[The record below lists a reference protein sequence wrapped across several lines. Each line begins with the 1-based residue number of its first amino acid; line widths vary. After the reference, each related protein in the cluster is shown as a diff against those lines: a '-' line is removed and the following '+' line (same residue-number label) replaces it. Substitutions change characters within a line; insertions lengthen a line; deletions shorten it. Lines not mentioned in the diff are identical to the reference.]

1 MFDTPP
7 TPRPNRPDA
16 VGTIL
21 VSLTVYPEGEP
32 GHEITL
38 LDGTVLQNPGYR
50 LADLR
55 ARFGGDDGVLI
66 DPIRGE
72 EHQVTLAPWSQ
83 ADPDLTRVLVAY
95 RLAGPGS
102 PPAPTPPAAPQP

>member
-7 TPRPNRPDA
+7 TSRPNRPDA

-21 VSLTVYPEGEP
+21 ESLTVYPEGEP

-38 LDGTVLQNPGYR
+38 PDRTVLRNPGYR

-55 ARFGGDDGVLI
+55 DRFGGVDGVLI
-66 DPIRGE
+66 DPFRGE
-72 EHQVTLAPWSQ
+72 EHLVSLAPWSQ

-95 RLAGPGS
+95 RVVGPGS